1 MTCLRPYSVIFQFA
15 ASKRVNTPYPTIP
28 SQTRNANASKERRR
42 EYSGRSVK
50 ISTQK
55 RILCNLRFGRPN
67 ICMHRERRDEIL
79 RNGFIIPS
87 AGRPPGYGNRS
98 VAASQRLIQSYHNY
112 SLTMGRNYASQQL
125 ALSSCSRFL
134 FFARGSRYAANAQH
148 DANREIVQRDTSRLY
163 CR

>member
-1 MTCLRPYSVIFQFA
+1 MTFAYVRPYFVIFQFA
-15 ASKRVNTPYPTIP
+15 ASKRVIPYPTIL

-55 RILCNLRFGRPN
+55 RILYNLRFGRPN

-79 RNGFIIPS
+79 RNGFTLPS
-87 AGRPPGYGNRS
+87 AGRPPGYGNHS

-112 SLTMGRNYASQQL
+112 SLTWGATMPRSSLHYPPL
-125 ALSSCSRFL
+125 LLSLLCERLSLRSTMQTEKHT
-134 FFARGSRYAANAQH
+134 SRYY
-148 DANREIVQRDTSRLY
+148 DCSS
-163 CR
+163 